1 MLYPPMFKD
10 IVAGQVALED
20 IRRVDDLWNV
30 VYSAR
35 ALYVQACA
43 ARKSD
48 KNDGGHSTGQH
59 KDFGRGVRGGSAPMS
74 KAMTSSASGKT
85 TGGGGVV
92 VRALRD
98 EGCLHCHAK
107 DHLVRACPKA
117 SEEQKKKA
125 IASLHK
131 RFEEKTKKPVPA
143 VRVLTSERSPN
154 TSGSA
159 VIGGVEVLPF
169 AWDSGATH
177 SVISASVAERV
188 EASGGGMRVALS
200 SPFTMRTASG
210 AGDVLVTHE
219 MQTHLRLTS
228 NAGVEADLPDFNVLV
243 VEGLAEGELLLGKPA
258 MEYAGYDEEALV
270 RTLAKAPNVR
280 RAILVQDS
288 DKMPVHV
295 PYDLTQISV
304 EETSDALPP
313 EINEHDPVRVKEV
326 LEQALKRAA
335 EAGLSERAVA
345 RLQEHV
351 LGPVFDMFRLVMA
364 NDPPARMPAI
374 RVEVLPGIHGVKQR
388 QRK

>member
-1 MLYPPMFKD
+1 M
-10 IVAGQVALED
+10 
-20 IRRVDDLWNV
+20 
-30 VYSAR
+30 
-35 ALYVQACA
+35 
-43 ARKSD
+43 
-48 KNDGGHSTGQH
+48 
-59 KDFGRGVRGGSAPMS
+59 
-74 KAMTSSASGKT
+74 
-85 TGGGGVV
+85 
-92 VRALRD
+92 
-98 EGCLHCHAK
+98 
-107 DHLVRACPKA
+107 
-117 SEEQKKKA
+117 
-125 IASLHK
+125 
-131 RFEEKTKKPVPA
+131 
-143 VRVLTSERSPN
+143 
-154 TSGSA
+154 
-159 VIGGVEVLPF
+159 IGGVEVLPF

-210 AGDVLVTHE
+210 AGDVLVTHK

-270 RTLAKAPNVR
+270 RTLAKAPKEGGEANVR

-288 DKMPVHV
+288 DKMPVHI

-364 NDPPARMPAI
+364 NDPPAQVPAI
-374 RVEVLPGIHGVKQR
+374 RVEVLPAIHGVKQR
-388 QRK
+388 QCKYSKVDSEFLAATMDKLERFGYVRRNPFATVTSPAYPVKKPGVDPTAP